1 MVPQTGAERSCRAL
15 ELAHNLGSVGH
26 PAALEFLGGFVDAAL
41 PCRAAA
47 DFTPPF
53 AGIFGLAGVA
63 HALAEDGFFLF
74 AYAADGL
81 RPFLGVHAEIVP
93 CFP

>member
-1 MVPQTGAERSCRAL
+1 MVPQTGADRSRGAL

-26 PAALEFLGGFVDAAL
+26 AAALEFFGCFVDTAL
-41 PCRAAA
+41 PCGAAA

-53 AGIFGLAGVA
+53 AGIFGLAGMA

-74 AYAADGL
+74 ADAADGL

>member
-1 MVPQTGAERSCRAL
+1 MVPQTGAERSRRAL
-15 ELAHNLGSVGH
+15 KLAHDLGGVGH
-26 PAALEFLGGFVDAAL
+26 APAGEFFGRFNNAAL

-53 AGIFGLAGVA
+53 ACIFCLAGMA
-63 HALAEDGFFLF
+63 HALAEDGFIRF

-81 RPFLGVHAEIVP
+81 RPF
-93 CFP
+93 